1 VFSDN
6 ALSEL
11 QCADPS
17 QIVDQR
23 DSSAHLVLRQIVDR
37 MSEAASE
44 AELCIAASSLGIA
57 GGVDRA
63 SIASAIDSA
72 ARNGESVARRRY
84 QRGSVYQNKAKTV
97 WLGNYAEYMLDSD
110 GAEKRVRREVVLGAV
125 RKPDATVMSKRED
138 VDRINSSLS
147 TLARERK
154 SATFDAFAQIW
165 EQDYLSLSKAS
176 TQSTMRGHIK
186 RLKSV
191 FTQKDMRQ
199 ISTGDLQRVIASMVA
214 DEYQPKTIRNLWATV
229 RLIWDAALAQGYV
242 DRVLPKPRLPR
253 VSRKVPKYFRLED
266 VAKIIAHSHGEQR
279 VFYWL
284 AAETGLRA
292 GEIAGLRLGDVEPER
307 ISVSQSVWH
316 GRVQAPKSD
325 NALRTI
331 AVSPQLGVLLLEQSE
346 RQKGKGHDF
355 LFSSSTGSPWDASL
369 FRRRKLKPLLRSLG
383 VREAG
388 FHGFRHFNASLLSS
402 LRIPLKVI
410 QERLGHDSDG
420 SLTLDVY
427 THAEWE
433 ENVEA
438 AQLAGEKIEK
448 AVNSVSLTAVK
459 EKEPPIEKSEA
470 LEAA

>member
-1 VFSDN
+1 MFSDN
-6 ALSEL
+6 VRSEEVR
-11 QCADPS
+11 P
-17 QIVDQR
+17 
-23 DSSAHLVLRQIVDR
+23 
-37 MSEAASE
+37 AA
-44 AELCIAASSLGIA
+44 CG
-57 GGVDRA
+57 

-84 QRGSVYQNKAKTV
+84 QRGSVYPNKAKTV
-97 WLGNYAEYMLDSD
+97 WLGNYTEYVLDSD
-110 GAEKRVRREVVLGAV
+110 GEEKRVRHELVLGPI
-125 RKPDATVMSKRED
+125 RKPDGTAMSKREAQRALQPY
-138 VDRINSSLS
+138 VDRVNSSLAAP
-147 TLARERK
+147 AREHK
-154 SATFDAFAQIW
+154 SATLDAFVQIW
-165 EQDYLSLSKAS
+165 DRDYLSLSKPS

-191 FTQKDMRQ
+191 FGQKDMRQ
-199 ISTGDLQRVIASMVA
+199 ITTGDLQRVIASMDA
-214 DEYQPKTIRNLWATV
+214 DEYEPKTIRNLWATV
-229 RLIWDAALAQGYV
+229 RLIWDAAVAQGYV

-253 VSRKVPKYFRLED
+253 VSRKVPRYFRLED
-266 VAKIIAHSHGEQR
+266 AAKIIAHSQGEHR
-279 VFYWL
+279 LFYWL

-292 GEIAGLRLGDVEPER
+292 GEIAGLRVSDVESDR
-307 ISVSQSVWH
+307 ITVSQSVWH
-316 GRVQAPKSD
+316 GRIQAPKTD

-331 AVSPQLGVLLLEQSE
+331 AVSPQLGALLLEQTE
-346 RQKGKGHDF
+346 RQQGKGHDL
-355 LFSSSTGSPWDASL
+355 LFSSSTGNPWDASL
-369 FRRRKLKPLLRSLG
+369 FRRRKLKPLLHSLQ

-410 QERLGHDSDG
+410 QERLGHASAG

-427 THAEWE
+427 THAEWD

-459 EKEPPIEKSEA
+459 EEGPPTQKSEA

>member
-1 VFSDN
+1 VFSD
-6 ALSEL
+6 
-11 QCADPS
+11 D
-17 QIVDQR
+17 VR
-23 DSSAHLVLRQIVDR
+23 
-37 MSEAASE
+37 SEAVHP
-44 AELCIAASSLGIA
+44 AAC
-57 GGVDRA
+57 A

-97 WLGNYAEYMLDSD
+97 WLGNYAEYRLDSD

-125 RKPDATVMSKRED
+125 RKPDATVMSKREAQRLLQPY

-147 TLARERK
+147 ALARERK

-191 FTQKDMRQ
+191 FSQKDMRQ

-346 RQKGKGHDF
+346 RQIGKGHDF

-369 FRRRKLKPLLRSLG
+369 FAEIETTSSYPRSQRSGVSRLPPFQCVSSIFAAYSAQGHSGTARACLSRITDPRRVHARGVGGKRGSGTTRGRKNRKSCKFCQLNRSK
-383 VREAG
+383 RK
-388 FHGFRHFNASLLSS
+388 RAS
-402 LRIPLKVI
+402 
-410 QERLGHDSDG
+410 D
-420 SLTLDVY
+420 
-427 THAEWE
+427 
-433 ENVEA
+433 
-438 AQLAGEKIEK
+438 
-448 AVNSVSLTAVK
+448 
-459 EKEPPIEKSEA
+459 
-470 LEAA
+470 